1 MRLEIASD
9 SRKGNIL
16 CSCQIQCSA
25 TDFHQLLSLHP
36 PRVCAGAHPH
46 IPPPEKVISRQ
57 PDLCQIGD
65 NDCSSAPLQAFA
77 SPLLHLPV
85 WIPFHKPFPTPYSV
99 FWNDN
104 LFFPLWAEVAPGA
117 WRRNWRAALPLYIGC
132 CSQFNLIKILPVV
145 EFILLRSCLETR
157 WQRFA
162 TAWSSVNL
170 FSFCFCMYL
179 FLIESSC
186 FRVHEVPF
194 SRVLQAAKRSLE
206 GNVRIASDLDGKCM
220 EYLGVQ
226 PTIALIKIKPKNSFL
241 WHTSLSS
248 WPGAHLKLVHAL
260 CMLSA
265 NPVKNVMA
273 AKRILFIVLGCSGSA
288 SLGGEGVQAFSDTL
302 SPAGSRLLM
311 RRWSRKDGHWKGWPL
326 EKMGRAGLP
335 LHSSSME
342 CLASVCWTGS
352 HTLGEITQQ
361 QCWHLSGILFQFSI
375 GSGTGMLLF
384 FTMTPFLT
392 SVKGHCRACTL
403 LQ

>member
-179 FLIESSC
+179 FLIESFC

-241 WHTSLSS
+241 
-248 WPGAHLKLVHAL
+248 
-260 CMLSA
+260 
-265 NPVKNVMA
+265 
-273 AKRILFIVLGCSGSA
+273 
-288 SLGGEGVQAFSDTL
+288 
-302 SPAGSRLLM
+302 
-311 RRWSRKDGHWKGWPL
+311 
-326 EKMGRAGLP
+326 
-335 LHSSSME
+335 
-342 CLASVCWTGS
+342 
-352 HTLGEITQQ
+352 
-361 QCWHLSGILFQFSI
+361 
-375 GSGTGMLLF
+375 
-384 FTMTPFLT
+384 
-392 SVKGHCRACTL
+392 
-403 LQ
+403 

>member
-117 WRRNWRAALPLYIGC
+117 WRRNWRAALPLYTGC

-194 SRVLQAAKRSLE
+194 SHVLQAAKRNAKYWKNMRGERERLE
-206 GNVRIASDLDGKCM
+206 EGGPGLCAHS
-220 EYLGVQ
+220 Q
-226 PTIALIKIKPKNSFL
+226 A
-241 WHTSLSS
+241 WHCTAESC
-248 WPGAHLKLVHAL
+248 WEA
-260 CMLSA
+260 
-265 NPVKNVMA
+265 PVKPQSSP
-273 AKRILFIVLGCSGSA
+273 CSTLQGSNEVK
-288 SLGGEGVQAFSDTL
+288 SK
-302 SPAGSRLLM
+302 PAL
-311 RRWSRKDGHWKGWPL
+311 
-326 EKMGRAGLP
+326 
-335 LHSSSME
+335 
-342 CLASVCWTGS
+342 
-352 HTLGEITQQ
+352 
-361 QCWHLSGILFQFSI
+361 
-375 GSGTGMLLF
+375 
-384 FTMTPFLT
+384 
-392 SVKGHCRACTL
+392 
-403 LQ
+403 